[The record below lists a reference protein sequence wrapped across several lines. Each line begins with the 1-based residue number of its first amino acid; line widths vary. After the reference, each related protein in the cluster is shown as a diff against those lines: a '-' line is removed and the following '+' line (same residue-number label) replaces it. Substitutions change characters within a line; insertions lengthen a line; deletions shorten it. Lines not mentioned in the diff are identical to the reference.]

1 MYIIKKEYSYLFE
14 DYVYNIYKLT
24 DFGNLFVNYFTT
36 EESAKRC
43 VKEIEREEEK
53 QWIIKK

>member
-43 VKEIEREEEK
+43 VKEIEREEDSNGR
-53 QWIIKK
+53 